1 MNANNGKIK
10 SIISLPD
17 YDNNLNNNLLK
28 KQVFNHATKG
38 LYELGSTLK
47 IL

>member
-17 YDNNLNNNLLK
+17 YDNNINNNLSKNKFLITQPK
-28 KQVFNHATKG
+28 DFM
-38 LYELGSTLK
+38 S
-47 IL
+47 